1 MNLQQHEAALEELKQ
16 LKDLVPDDAN
26 VHYMLGKV
34 YKKLH
39 NRSDALRHYTIAM
52 NLDPKVW
59 TPRRMSST
67 VALTCVQAS
76 HHIKEAMQALND
88 DYDEDLDDDDSSM

>member
-39 NRSDALRHYTIAM
+39 NRADALRHYTIAM

-59 TPRRMSST
+59 TSVPSCLNCPANQST
-67 VALTCVQAS
+67 GVAPHQGGYAGT
-76 HHIKEAMQALND
+76 E
-88 DYDEDLDDDDSSM
+88 